1 MDPEEQGIRSRNNP
15 KLWPLNPNAWTW
27 LAANNGRG
35 GHFFK
40 NLIQEKHQIGKQL
53 PYKGP
58 SIALWGHQTLTYK
71 KLINCID

>member
-1 MDPEEQGIRSRNNP
+1 MPG
-15 KLWPLNPNAWTW
+15 TW

-40 NLIQEKHQIGKQL
+40 NVIQEKHQIGKQL

-58 SIALWGHQTLTYK
+58 SIALWGHQTLTQK
-71 KLINCID
+71 NLINCTD